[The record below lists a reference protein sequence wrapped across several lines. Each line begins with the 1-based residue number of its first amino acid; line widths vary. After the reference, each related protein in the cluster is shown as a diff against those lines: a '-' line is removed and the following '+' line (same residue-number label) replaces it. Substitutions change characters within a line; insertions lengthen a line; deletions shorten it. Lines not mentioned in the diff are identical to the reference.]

1 MLDAVLAADS
11 KLTLHTVESAH
22 YHYITFY
29 FSFLDFQNQDLIRD
43 SVTRHIELIQISQNW
58 IKLNWTLPR
67 SSDTVR
73 QYKQQEA
80 TSAPTY
86 LHFISLKFFQIVQDL
101 SSELLCRQHL
111 FSHSKRTSISFVSA
125 GGETL
130 FIISE
135 NSIIQWNCDPTLRVV
150 WLDLCDDG
158 EKEDC
163 RMLVQDGCNMIISN
177 GMGLRLWSSSASNWF
192 R

>member
-1 MLDAVLAADS
+1 MLDAVLAAAS
-11 KLTLHTVESAH
+11 KLTLHTTSLS
-22 YHYITFY
+22 FY

-86 LHFISLKFFQIVQDL
+86 LLH
-101 SSELLCRQHL
+101 
-111 FSHSKRTSISFVSA
+111 
-125 GGETL
+125 
-130 FIISE
+130 
-135 NSIIQWNCDPTLRVV
+135 
-150 WLDLCDDG
+150 
-158 EKEDC
+158 
-163 RMLVQDGCNMIISN
+163 
-177 GMGLRLWSSSASNWF
+177 
-192 R
+192 

>member
-1 MLDAVLAADS
+1 MFFYAWNMKICAVLVGKTKHGQS
-11 KLTLHTVESAH
+11 YSTVESKST
-22 YHYITFY
+22 HYITFY

-80 TSAPTY
+80 TSVPTN
-86 LHFISLKFFQIVQDL
+86 FTSLV
-101 SSELLCRQHL
+101 
-111 FSHSKRTSISFVSA
+111 
-125 GGETL
+125 
-130 FIISE
+130 
-135 NSIIQWNCDPTLRVV
+135 WN
-150 WLDLCDDG
+150 
-158 EKEDC
+158 
-163 RMLVQDGCNMIISN
+163 I
-177 GMGLRLWSSSASNWF
+177 F